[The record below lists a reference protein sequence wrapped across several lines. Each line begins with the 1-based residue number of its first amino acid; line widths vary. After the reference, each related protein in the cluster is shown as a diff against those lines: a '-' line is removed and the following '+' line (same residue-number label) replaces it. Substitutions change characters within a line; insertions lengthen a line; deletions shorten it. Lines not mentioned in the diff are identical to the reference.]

1 MEQMTIAGIKEFLDK
16 KELSAVEVV
25 ERCLKNIEERDG
37 EVHAFLEI
45 FDDVVEQA
53 RAADAARANGNS
65 GALLGI
71 PIALK
76 DNILIKGRHAS
87 AASKMLENYRATY
100 DATVTKKLKEVGA
113 VFIGRTNCDE
123 FAMGSSTESSVF
135 GATKNPHDISRVP
148 GGSSGGSAAVV
159 SAGFVP
165 ASLGSDTGGSIRQPA
180 SFCGVVGMKPTYGSV
195 SRNGLIALGSSLDI
209 IGPLANT
216 VTDAELL
223 FNIIRGQDAL
233 DSTTLPDHRKDKNGI
248 NMEMNKGTKNEPKV
262 IGVPYHFFENGL
274 SKDAREV
281 FENALKK
288 LSSLGFTVKEIEL
301 PHVKYALAAYY
312 VIMPAEASTNLARYD
327 GVKYGLH
334 AGGGTLSEDYIK
346 TRRNGFGEEVRR
358 RILLGTFVLSAGY
371 YDAYYGKALS
381 VRQLISE
388 DFRNAFSSQGGGV
401 DIIATPT
408 TPGPAFP
415 LGTRQDP
422 LSMYLEDIFTV
433 PANISGVPAISIP
446 SGMVSEGEKELPLGL
461 QFIGPMYGENRL
473 FTVGK
478 RFLGE
483 TV

>member
-1 MEQMTIAGIKEFLDK
+1 MEQMTIVGIKDKLDK
-16 KELSAVEVV
+16 KELSAVEVA
-25 ERCLKNIEERDG
+25 EQCLKNIENRDG
-37 EVHAFLEI
+37 EVHAFIEV
-45 FDDVVEQA
+45 FDDVGEKA
-53 RAADAARANGNS
+53 HAADAARAKGAK

-76 DNILIKGRHAS
+76 DNILVKGKHAS
-87 AASKMLENYRATY
+87 AASKMLENYHATY
-100 DATVTKKLKEVGA
+100 DATVTKKLKEAGA

-123 FAMGSSTESSVF
+123 FAMGSSTESSAY
-135 GATKNPHDISRVP
+135 GATKNPHDTSRVP

-209 IGPLANT
+209 IGPFANT

-223 FNIIRGQDAL
+223 FNVIRGQDIL
-233 DSTTLPDHRKDKNGI
+233 DSTTLLDKEADKKAVNS
-248 NMEMNKGTKNEPKV
+248 EPKV

-274 SKDAREV
+274 DEVAREV
-281 FENALKK
+281 FETALKK
-288 LSSLGFTVKEIEL
+288 LSSLGFTIKDIEL
-301 PHVKYALAAYY
+301 PHAKYALAAYY

-327 GVKYGLH
+327 GVKYGFHESGNMLF
-334 AGGGTLSEDYIK
+334 EDYIK

-381 VRQLISE
+381 VRKLISD
-388 DFRNAFSSQGGGV
+388 DFRNAFSPQGGGV

-415 LGTRQDP
+415 LGARQDP

-433 PANISGVPAISIP
+433 PANISGVPAISLP
-446 SGMVSEGEKELPLGL
+446 SGTVSEGGKELPLGL
-461 QFIGPMYGENRL
+461 QLIGPMRGEERL
-473 FTVGK
+473 FIAGK